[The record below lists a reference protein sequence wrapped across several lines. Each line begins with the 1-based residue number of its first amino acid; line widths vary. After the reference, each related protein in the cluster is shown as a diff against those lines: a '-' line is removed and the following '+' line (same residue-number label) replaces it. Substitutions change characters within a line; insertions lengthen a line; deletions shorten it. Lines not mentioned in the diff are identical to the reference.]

1 MLWSDLGIVIMSNVA
16 MARKNMDNEPGSRM
30 LSTKGEKNLIA
41 KSLVWYYVG

>member
-1 MLWSDLGIVIMSNVA
+1 